1 MGGGGEGYGIIPP
14 MKDNFYRSS
23 DEVVIAGVCA
33 GIARRFDL
41 NVTGLRWAVLLV
53 SLFLTGV
60 PVIVY
65 LVLWAVLKPRP
76 TLNVIDV

>member
-1 MGGGGEGYGIIPP
+1 MLHMNKLE
-14 MKDNFYRSS
+14 NFYRSS
-23 DEVVIAGVCA
+23 DEVVVAGVCA

-41 NVTGLRWAVLLV
+41 NVTGLRWAVALV
-53 SLFLTGV
+53 SLFLSGV

-76 TLNVIDV
+76 TRDVIDV